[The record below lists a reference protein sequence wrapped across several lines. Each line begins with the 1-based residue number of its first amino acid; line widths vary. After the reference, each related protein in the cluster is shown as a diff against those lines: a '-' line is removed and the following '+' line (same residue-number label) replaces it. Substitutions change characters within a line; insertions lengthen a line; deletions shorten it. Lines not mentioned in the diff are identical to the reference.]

1 MAGQERVSERE
12 RERER
17 GSEEARREVKVKVK
31 CTDVTI
37 GKEKNYA
44 EREIERKQIRQ
55 SYLVVA
61 HRSEKKHDCNR
72 LRDR

>member
-1 MAGQERVSERE
+1 MRERERE

-31 CTDVTI
+31 CTDVKI
-37 GKEKNYA
+37 GKENIYA

-61 HRSEKKHDCNR
+61 HMVKTVKETW
-72 LRDR
+72 L